1 MLSVV
6 PGRASAIFNLEY
18 PQSVVVVDDYATAQK
33 LSTSCP
39 IRNFRSKISA
49 SSGQTSKRWSA
60 LPDVARGARCS
71 AKGRCQDSGWAFS
84 SAS

>member
-1 MLSVV
+1 VWSRAERV
-6 PGRASAIFNLEY
+6 PYSIWSTRSRSSWLMTTR
-18 PQSVVVVDDYATAQK
+18 PPRR